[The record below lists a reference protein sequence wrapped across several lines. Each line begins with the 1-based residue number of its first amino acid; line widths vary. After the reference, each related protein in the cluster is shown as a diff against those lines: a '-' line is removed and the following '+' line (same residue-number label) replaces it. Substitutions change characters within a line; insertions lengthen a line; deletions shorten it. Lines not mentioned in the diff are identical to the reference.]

1 MPMNIIL
8 FVGGLQANLKGPP
21 PQKAVPNIFT
31 GAGMG
36 AKKLN
41 PYHGI
46 SQGWL
51 ILLIQHIDQ
60 HIDNRPL
67 WFAHVLIIA
76 AATLCEWVPGEVA
89 ICT

>member
-1 MPMNIIL
+1 MCYAHEYYIVCWRPP
-8 FVGGLQANLKGPP
+8 GQLKRAP

-67 WFAHVLIIA
+67 
-76 AATLCEWVPGEVA
+76 
-89 ICT
+89 